1 MLINGESNVGDIV
14 CFISQKITVTS
25 DRFGSLTDS
34 LQNLFED
41 MYVNTEVD
49 LSAYRLEMNQP
60 TPERDLS
67 TFIDQM
73 QRVSLQVIL
82 K

>member
-1 MLINGESNVGDIV
+1 MIYKRGI
-14 CFISQKITVTS
+14 QKVTVTA

-41 MYVNTEVD
+41 MYLNTEVD
-49 LSAYRLEMNQP
+49 LAAYRVDMNQP
-60 TPERDLS
+60 TPERDLA

-73 QRVSLQVIL
+73 QRVSLQVI
-82 K
+82 